1 MRLGVLALL
10 LAMSSC
16 YAQEWE
22 AEILVGI
29 AGYQGDLTKRHFALR
44 TLRPATNVNVK
55 YNIGNVV
62 VLRTGIVFGK
72 VTGNDKYNK
81 QADLKARNLNFQSNI
96 FEANICAELNL
107 LEPDIFY
114 AYPYAFAG
122 VGIFRFNPFTH
133 DANGDKVFL
142 RPLSTEG
149 QGLPD
154 YPHKKKYSKTQFC
167 IPFGVGWKVN
177 VNKKWDLVYEL
188 GYRAL
193 FTDYLDDVSGT
204 YVDPQ
209 KLLAAKGPKA
219 VELAYRAKPP
229 FPQGEGDQRGNTGIK
244 DWYFIHG
251 IKLLYRFSN
260 Y

>member
-10 LAMSSC
+10 LAASSC
-16 YAQEWE
+16 HAQNWE

-29 AGYQGDLTKRHFALR
+29 AGYQGDLTKRHFAIR
-44 TLRPATNVNVK
+44 TLRPATNVNLK
-55 YNIGNVV
+55 YNMGNAL
-62 VLRTGIVFGK
+62 VLRTGIVIGK

-96 FEANICAELNL
+96 FEANVCAEINM

-114 AYPYAFAG
+114 AYPYVFAG
-122 VGIFRFNPFTH
+122 VGIFHFNPFTH
-133 DANGDKVFL
+133 DGNGEKTFL

-154 YPHKKKYSKTQFC
+154 YPSKKKYAKTQFC
-167 IPFGVGWKVN
+167 IPFGAGWKVN
-177 VNKKWDLVYEL
+177 VSEKWDFIYEI
-188 GYRAL
+188 GYRAI

-204 YVDPQ
+204 YVDPG
-209 KLLAAKGPKA
+209 KLLAVRGPKA
-219 VELAYRAKPP
+219 VELAYRGKPP
-229 FPQGEGDQRGNTGIK
+229 FRQGEGDQRGNTGIK

-251 IKLLYRFSN
+251 VKLLYRFSN
-260 Y
+260 K